1 MRRLNSITKMRLY
14 FGQINELKGFCK
26 AFANTRHEMLIS
38 LMALFLITFGLSM
51 VFFLTEHIMQPDVF
65 DSYWSCLAWA
75 YSRYIEGGDG
85 VFNGAPVTIVG
96 RTIAFLLGVIGIA
109 IVAIPAGLIGSGFLD
124 VIAEE
129 KRSKELEDYHRK
141 MLRIFSAGTGISL
154 RNYVEKLPKDE
165 HAWYHGCTF
174 GHVTD
179 NVAVSK
185 FLLAENG

>member
-109 IVAIPAGLIGSGFLD
+109 IVTCME
-124 VIAEE
+124 VK
-129 KRSKELEDYHRK
+129 KRS
-141 MLRIFSAGTGISL
+141 
-154 RNYVEKLPKDE
+154 
-165 HAWYHGCTF
+165 
-174 GHVTD
+174 
-179 NVAVSK
+179 
-185 FLLAENG
+185 